1 MSIVGKTKSN
11 ITVVTLQQKKDKGQ
25 KISALTA
32 YDYPTAKLVD
42 QSGIDLILVGDSVGM
57 AVLGYDTTLP
67 VTMKEMIHHCK
78 SVARGVQNALLVGDM
93 PFLSYQVSPRDA
105 VKNAGKFLQQ
115 GGMDAVKLEGGR
127 ERLETVRRIVD
138 AGIPVMGH
146 LGLTPQSVNQLG
158 GFRAQGKTLIDAKK
172 IYEDALLLEE
182 AGIFS
187 LVLESVPVQLAADIT
202 KALTVPTIGIGSG
215 PECDGQILVLHDMV
229 GMTDMQAPRFVK
241 KYADVNSVILS
252 ALQAYI
258 ADVENARFPEPANS
272 FQMDDDIYTEFSSLI
287 IDSK

>member
-1 MSIVGKTKSN
+1 MSTVGKTKNN
-11 ITVVTLQQKKDKGQ
+11 ITVTKLLQKKDRGQ

-42 QSGIDLILVGDSVGM
+42 DSGIDIILVGDSVGM

-67 VTMKEMIHHCK
+67 VTMNEMIHHCK
-78 SVARGVQNALLVGDM
+78 CVARGVQNALLVGDM
-93 PFLSYQVSPRDA
+93 PFLSYQVSPSDA
-105 VKNAGKFLQQ
+105 VKNAGKFLQK
-115 GGMDAVKLEGGR
+115 GGMDAVKLEGGS
-127 ERLETVRRIVD
+127 ERLETVRRIVE

-158 GFRAQGKTLIDAKK
+158 GFRAQGKTLIAAKK
-172 IYEDALLLEE
+172 IYDDALLLEE

-187 LVLESVPVQLAADIT
+187 LVLESVPVQLAAEIT
-202 KALTVPTIGIGSG
+202 KALKVPTIGIGSG
-215 PECDGQILVLHDMV
+215 PDCDGQILVLHDMV

-252 ALQAYI
+252 ALLAYKE
-258 ADVENARFPEPANS
+258 DVENARFPEPVNG
-272 FQMDDDIYTEFSSLI
+272 FLMDDDIYTEFTSLI
-287 IDSK
+287 NETK